1 MLRFVKTHIEVLG
14 AVSVPTK
21 GRRTLPKEEGRL
33 EAAKTV
39 CHWLA
44 VLPVGAALRTKYAR
58 VFGISKAA
66 YGWVAKAPTA
76 AQTKRVAA
84 GMARAAKRAMGGSRE
99 LKDVMEGGTT
109 NLGVVTACRAM
120 AMVCRRLQKARQQQ
134 QQRQQ
139 RQQRQQQEEEE
150 EMRWRGK
157 KGTLEARCRHWMRW
171 TGWKEVHRWQWHHD
185 QLQATVKL
193 ASQDKR
199 VVMHWL
205 RESWRFRRFS
215 QFLKAKRRDSVAL
228 AAGGATYIT
237 EQVQKAR
244 KNMIENAALFA
255 VATGAFKSPQYWQVA
270 RPGVYPHRCPFC
282 GLEEGANHD
291 HLFWSCEGNRFGE
304 RAPTN
309 VLQKRLGWPV
319 GEKAFDEAVWKHMAC
334 TVLEVW
340 AHRFPRSPPKGWTP
354 RQPKEEGTS
363 GG

>member
-1 MLRFVKTHIEVLG
+1 
-14 AVSVPTK
+14 
-21 GRRTLPKEEGRL
+21 
-33 EAAKTV
+33 
-39 CHWLA
+39 
-44 VLPVGAALRTKYAR
+44 
-58 VFGISKAA
+58 
-66 YGWVAKAPTA
+66 
-76 AQTKRVAA
+76 
-84 GMARAAKRAMGGSRE
+84 
-99 LKDVMEGGTT
+99 
-109 NLGVVTACRAM
+109 
-120 AMVCRRLQKARQQQ
+120 
-134 QQRQQ
+134 
-139 RQQRQQQEEEE
+139 
-150 EMRWRGK
+150 MRWRGK

-185 QLQATVKL
+185 HLQATVKL

-215 QFLKAKRRDSVAL
+215 QFLKAKRSDSVAL
-228 AAGGATYIT
+228 AAGGATYDT

-309 VLQKRLGWPV
+309 VLQRGLV
-319 GEKAFDEAVWKHMAC
+319 GRWERKLLTKLCGSTWHVQFWRFGPTGSRGARRKGGHQGNRRRKALA
-334 TVLEVW
+334 EVS
-340 AHRFPRSPPKGWTP
+340 ARCVAGSANNV
-354 RQPKEEGTS
+354 Q
-363 GG
+363 